1 MSPSDTMKALR
12 TKALQCPPLRF
23 VSLAVVALT
32 AAALAAAPEVAAQ
45 AVADDLTREYQV
57 MTGAWAARLF
67 PVAQRTF
74 LMLAGIELALSAIVW
89 GIKRDTLDSVL
100 GQFVLKFFLISVLYF
115 LMVAFGTWGYTITNS
130 LAQAGQVASGRPGLS
145 PAGVIELGLEL
156 YGQMMSKA
164 FGWGLLVGTADTFG
178 AVAGGF
184 VVIIAFALIAAQLV
198 VTLVESYIVIGTGV
212 FFFGL
217 AAFRGTSTLTDRY
230 LAYAFSVGIRLFLLY
245 LLVGIGMDLAASW
258 ASTISSMSVVSF
270 KMTFRI
276 VMGSIVFA
284 VVVVVIPA
292 RTARQLTD
300 GISFGL
306 PSAFRAG
313 A

>member
-1 MSPSDTMKALR
+1 MSPSDAMRALR
-12 TKALQCPPLRF
+12 RPPL
-23 VSLAVVALT
+23 SPLILGVVALT
-32 AAALAAAPEVAAQ
+32 AAALAWAPEAAAQ
-45 AVADDLTREYQV
+45 AVGDDLTREYQI

-67 PVAQRTF
+67 PIAQRTF

-130 LAQAGQVASGRPGLS
+130 LAQAGQVASGRSGLS
-145 PAGVIELGLEL
+145 PAAVVETGLEL

-164 FGWGLLVGTADTFG
+164 FAWGLLLSTADTI
-178 AVAGGF
+178 AATVGGF
-184 VVIIAFALIAAQLV
+184 VVVLAFALIAAQLV
-198 VTLVESYIVIGTGV
+198 ITLVESYIVIGTGV

-245 LLVGIGMDLAASW
+245 LLVGIGMDLATSW
-258 ASTISSMSVVSF
+258 ASTISSMSAVSF

-276 VMGSIVFA
+276 VMGSIIFA
-284 VVVVVIPA
+284 VVTVVIPN

-313 A
+313 T

>member
-1 MSPSDTMKALR
+1 MKALR
-12 TKALQCPPLRF
+12 RPPPCLLALG
-23 VSLAVVALT
+23 VVALT
-32 AAALAAAPEVAAQ
+32 AAALAWAPEAAAQ
-45 AVADDLTREYQV
+45 AVGDDLTREYQI
-57 MTGAWAARLF
+57 MTGAWAARLL
-67 PVAQRTF
+67 PIAQRTF

-130 LAQAGQVASGRPGLS
+130 LAQAGQVASGRAGLS
-145 PAGVIELGLEL
+145 PAAVVETGLEL

-164 FGWGLLVGTADTFG
+164 FGWGLLLSTADTIA
-178 AVAGGF
+178 AVVGGF
-184 VVIIAFALIAAQLV
+184 VVVVAFALIAAQLV
-198 VTLVESYIVIGTGV
+198 ITLVESYIVIGTGV

-245 LLVGIGMDLAASW
+245 LLVGIGMDLATSW
-258 ASTISSMSVVSF
+258 ASTIASMSSVSF

-276 VMGSIVFA
+276 VMGSIIFA
-284 VVVVVIPA
+284 VVTVVIPA

-300 GISFGL
+300 GVSFGL